1 MSTLTNPLAD
11 VFIVFAAT
19 VISAVASVPAI
30 AGANPSATI
39 VGTVT
44 LTAADGGTFPGEGAR
59 VTLACPADGTT
70 KTEVSDEH
78 GAFRFLNVPVDGCS
92 IQADVQGFVAQ
103 PIMVVTAA
111 DQVTATDL
119 HLGIAPLRVGVNVGG
134 TAPFQEPK
142 MLSRSCRSDPGRRL
156 ERSAKGCTR

>member
-78 GAFRFLNVPVDGCS
+78 GAFRFLNVPVDSCS
-92 IQADVQGFVAQ
+92 IEADVQGFVGQ
-103 PIMVVTAA
+103 PVRVVTAA
-111 DQVTATDL
+111 QQVAGTDL
-119 HLGIAPLRVGVNVGG
+119 QLDIAPLRAGVNVGG
-134 TAPFQEPK
+134 TAPPQEPK
-142 MLSRSCRSDPGRRL
+142 MLDRSCRSDASRRL
-156 ERSAKGCTR
+156 ERSSKRCTH